1 MKRVLLISV
10 ALLAASTPV
19 RAQSPMT
26 AGTLKLDEGATRAAA
41 TIEDVAWIAGH
52 WHGEAFGGLSEE
64 IWSPPLAGAM
74 MGVYRSIENGAVR
87 FYEILQIIPEDG
99 SLSLRLKHFD
109 SMLRGWEEKDEVRAF
124 PLVKI
129 ETGVAWFE
137 GMTFRRDGPDAIVVL
152 LAIEHADRA
161 PEEVEFRYQRVDH

>member
-1 MKRVLLISV
+1 MKRVLLISTL
-10 ALLAASTPV
+10 LLAASSPV

-26 AGTLKLDEGATRAAA
+26 AGTLKLDEGAARAAA

-87 FYEILQIIPEDG
+87 FYEILQIVPEEG

-109 SMLRGWEEKDEVRAF
+109 SDLTGWEEKDEVRAF
-124 PLVKI
+124 PLVKV
-129 ETGVAWFE
+129 EPGVAWFE
-137 GMTFRRDGPDAIVVL
+137 GMTFRREGPDAIVVL
-152 LAIEHADRA
+152 LAIEQEGGTAH
-161 PEEVEFRYQRVDH
+161 EVAFRYTRAEH